1 MTIPSLEPNGIQ
13 RVLNG
18 YPNFPVSPIV
28 SGSLSDGGTDWL
40 DGVLEL
46 ADGSAYRGISFGTEG
61 KSVSG
66 ECVFQTGTFYSS
78 SRSIADLTVQF

>member
-1 MTIPSLEPNGIQ
+1 MTIPIPSLEPNGIQ

-18 YPNFPVSPIV
+18 FTSFPVSPIV
-28 SGSLSDGGTDWL
+28 SSLSDGSTDWL

-46 ADGSAYRGISFGTEG
+46 VDGSAYRGISFGAGG

-66 ECVFQTGTFYSS
+66 ECVFQTGTFYS
-78 SRSIADLTVQF
+78 

>member
-13 RVLNG
+13 RVLNAVTSV
-18 YPNFPVSPIV
+18 PVSPIV
-28 SGSLSDGGTDWL
+28 SSVSDGGTDWS

-46 ADGSAYRGISFGTEG
+46 VDGSAYRGISFGAEG

-66 ECVFQTGTFYSS
+66 ECVFQTGI
-78 SRSIADLTVQF
+78 RSTLHRVRNWN